1 MLACRGMDPA
11 KALEELEQI
20 SAQVQQVV
28 IFDADG
34 NVVASTLGDGGAA
47 SKMADAAARLLEAA
61 AESSEPVVQLE
72 ADLDDGSVALVT
84 DGRRTIAATTAPEP
98 TIGLVFYDLRTC
110 LRSLED
116 EPEKPSEKKSSTPRR
131 KAESKDA
138 DAAA

>member
-1 MLACRGMDPA
+1 MDPA

-34 NVVASTLGDGGAA
+34 IVVASTLGDGGAA
-47 SKMADAAARLLEAA
+47 SKMAHAAARLLEAA

-110 LRSLED
+110 LRSVAD
-116 EPEKPSEKKSSTPRR
+116 EPEKPKAEKKASTPRR
-131 KAESKDA
+131 KKAETTDGDA
-138 DAAA
+138 TT

>member
-1 MLACRGMDPA
+1 
-11 KALEELEQI
+11 
-20 SAQVQQVV
+20 
-28 IFDADG
+28 
-34 NVVASTLGDGGAA
+34 
-47 SKMADAAARLLEAA
+47 
-61 AESSEPVVQLE
+61 VQLE
-72 ADLDDGSVALVT
+72 ADLDDCSVALVT